1 MRILLDTHVLLW
13 TVQDNPL
20 LPERAR
26 FLIEDESNEIHYSA
40 LAMLEVAIK
49 HAKHPD
55 LMPIHPRELVEYCAE
70 SGFYDTPLEE
80 RHTFL
85 LDALSRSPGAP
96 AHNDPF
102 DRAMI
107 CQAKSEGMVFL
118 THDALLAFYGEPCV
132 LYV

>member
-1 MRILLDTHVLLW
+1 MRILLDTHILLW
-13 TVQDNPL
+13 TIQGSPL

-26 FLIEDESNEIHYSA
+26 LLIEDESNEIHYST

-55 LMPIHPRELVEYCAE
+55 LIPIHPRDLMEYCAE

-85 LDALSRSPGAP
+85 LDSLSRPDNAP
-96 AHNDPF
+96 KHNDPI

-107 CQAKSEGMVFL
+107 CQAISEGMLFL
-118 THDALLAFYGEPCV
+118 THDALLLFYDEPCILFV
-132 LYV
+132 

>member
-1 MRILLDTHVLLW
+1 MKLLLDTHILLW
-13 TVQDNPL
+13 AVLDSPSL
-20 LPERAR
+20 SDRAR
-26 FLIEDESNEIHYSA
+26 LLIEDESNEIHYSA

-55 LMPIHPRELVEYCAE
+55 LMPIHPRELMEYCAE

-85 LDALSRSPGAP
+85 LDSLSRPENAP
-96 AHNDPF
+96 AHSDPF

-107 CQAKSEGMVFL
+107 CQAKCEGMVFL
-118 THDALLAFYGEPCV
+118 THDALLPYYDEPCV
-132 LYV
+132 FYV